1 MPARQARVAVVGIHG
16 HGSTHVRNALALQES
31 GQCRL
36 VAVADFRPPEPG
48 SVGPDVAV
56 FADLDALLAATAV
69 DIVVVCTPIHTHR
82 QLAEAAMRAG
92 ADVLLEKPP
101 VPTMAEFSR
110 LLALCAETG
119 RSCQIGFQS
128 LGSQAVWALAA
139 AVAADELGAVRLIS
153 TRCAWIRSV
162 DYFGRSRWAGHRQ
175 LDGVPVMDGVLSNPF
190 AHAVATALR
199 IDGSTRVEDV
209 LTVETDLFRANNI
222 SSDDTS
228 TVRVTTRRGTTLL
241 FAATL
246 CSPVVDTPEV
256 IVGGTSATATLRYT
270 SDEIG
275 VTGPAGEL
283 LPSQLTGSYGRD
295 NLLANLIEHRG
306 NPAVPLIADVRETG
320 AFTAVLEA
328 LRLAPEPAAI
338 PQRCFDWQED
348 EYGRHAVVADVRD
361 WIRLAA
367 ERGQTFTELGAPWT
381 RAADDA
387 VLSSAPGRDT
397 AREQPGLEL
406 RIGEIAVATY
416 DPGFDITPT
425 SSPRPFLH
433 PVRTLGGFPV
443 TDAHPADHDW
453 HVGVGVAV
461 QDVNGWNLWGGRT
474 YVRDAGYQW
483 LGDHGRIEHIRWN
496 TSAPGHAVEELRWVD
511 GHGTDLLRERRELRW
526 GPADGETPENT
537 GAWVLELGFTLSIPP
552 AAEFDTVTLGS
563 PGSNGREAGGYGGFF
578 WRLPRTD
585 ELAIRTPDAA
595 GEADVHGTVADWLAV
610 SLANGAD
617 TATIV
622 LMPTDPVTATDKWFV
637 RASGYPGIGSSLA
650 WDQPVEV
657 ARSRPVR
664 RGFRAVIADGRW
676 EPVDLLP
683 LGLDSSRDR
692 SQR

>member
-1 MPARQARVAVVGIHG
+1 MPWH
-16 HGSTHVRNALALQES
+16 
-31 GQCRL
+31 CRRAASAAL
-36 VAVADFRPPEPG
+36 VAVADFRPPEAG

-162 DYFGRSRWAGHRQ
+162 DYFGRSRWAGHRE

-199 IDGSTRVEDV
+199 VDGSTRVEDV

-283 LPSQLTGSYGRD
+283 LPSELTGSYGRD

-306 NPAVPLIADVRETG
+306 NPAVPLIADVRRDRRLHRG
-320 AFTAVLEA
+320 ARGPAAGPGTSGDPAAL
-328 LRLAPEPAAI
+328 LRLAGGRIRPA
-338 PQRCFDWQED
+338 CG
-348 EYGRHAVVADVRD
+348 GRRRAGLDPP
-361 WIRLAA
+361 
-367 ERGQTFTELGAPWT
+367 RG
-381 RAADDA
+381 RARSD
-387 VLSSAPGRDT
+387 LH
-397 AREQPGLEL
+397 
-406 RIGEIAVATY
+406 RIGCAV
-416 DPGFDITPT
+416 DPCC
-425 SSPRPFLH
+425 R
-433 PVRTLGGFPV
+433 
-443 TDAHPADHDW
+443 
-453 HVGVGVAV
+453 
-461 QDVNGWNLWGGRT
+461 
-474 YVRDAGYQW
+474 
-483 LGDHGRIEHIRWN
+483 
-496 TSAPGHAVEELRWVD
+496 
-511 GHGTDLLRERRELRW
+511 
-526 GPADGETPENT
+526 
-537 GAWVLELGFTLSIPP
+537 
-552 AAEFDTVTLGS
+552 
-563 PGSNGREAGGYGGFF
+563 
-578 WRLPRTD
+578 
-585 ELAIRTPDAA
+585 
-595 GEADVHGTVADWLAV
+595 
-610 SLANGAD
+610 
-617 TATIV
+617 
-622 LMPTDPVTATDKWFV
+622 
-637 RASGYPGIGSSLA
+637 
-650 WDQPVEV
+650 
-657 ARSRPVR
+657 
-664 RGFRAVIADGRW
+664 
-676 EPVDLLP
+676 
-683 LGLDSSRDR
+683 
-692 SQR
+692 